1 MQRPPEALQRSQF
14 FFFGYLVAIS
24 FPTRIDVWF
33 RFCTKKNIVFFIF
46 FEGAR
51 KQKGKGGRIVITTDI
66 SKEVENNTIL

>member
-1 MQRPPEALQRSQF
+1 MQRPPEALRRSQF

-33 RFCTKKNIVFFIF
+33 CTKKNIVFLIF

-51 KQKGKGGRIVITTDI
+51 KQKGKGGRIVIITDI